1 MNDDKNILS
10 LTIMCGATR
19 TNLSGYIC
27 IYIYIFIYLFYMM
40 VVERDE
46 RNML

>member
-19 TNLSGYIC
+19 TNLSGYI
-27 IYIYIFIYLFYMM
+27 YIFIYLFYMM